1 MDSAARRATSV
12 ALIVIAAAFARGD
25 TSLAG
30 KPAPEIQA
38 TDWIHGDGRTSLADF
53 RGEVVL
59 LEFWKSKCPASRAE
73 VRHLVKLT
81 EDYGRRGLAVIA
93 LTGDDDRR
101 SLERFLTHADASP
114 NYRIAIGGAG
124 AYPVARLPCAVLV
137 GADGDVIVD
146 GTAGRTVSDK
156 DVEAALKAAPAL
168 TAEQAEARAA
178 KRLAFAEAFIAD
190 RLFVR
195 AEYELSQVAKLGA
208 ASASASARRAQE
220 LLKSFGDGDAAAELA
235 AQRDVAKLAGL
246 NATLEHAA
254 DRVKSAEAES
264 LAKRLAK
271 KAEDLRAKTPRA
283 AQLAADWAAIY
294 AEPWR

>member
-1 MDSAARRATSV
+1 MAPVFLRAVSAAAV
-12 ALIVIAAAFARGD
+12 VLAAAFAFGD
-25 TSLAG
+25 ASLAG

-38 TDWIHGDGRTSLADF
+38 TGWLHGDGRTSLADF

-59 LEFWKSKCPASRAE
+59 LEFWKAKCPASRAE

-81 EDYGRRGLAVIA
+81 DDYGRRGLTVIA

-101 SLERFLTHADASP
+101 ALARFLTHADASP

-124 AYPVARLPCAVLV
+124 EYAVTRLPCAILV
-137 GADGDVIVD
+137 GADGRVIVD
-146 GTAGRTVSDK
+146 GTSGRTVSDR

-168 TAEQAEARAA
+168 TAERTEARAA
-178 KRLAFAEAFIAD
+178 KRLAFAEAFAAE
-190 RLFVR
+190 RLYAR
-195 AEYELSQVAKLGA
+195 AEYELSQVAKSGA
-208 ASASASARRAQE
+208 SPETVRRAQE
-220 LLKSFGDGDAAAELA
+220 ILKSFGEGDAALELA
-235 AQRDVAKLAGL
+235 AQKEVAKLAGL

-254 DRVKSAEAES
+254 DRVKPSEAES

-271 KAEDLRAKTPRA
+271 KADEIRAKTPRA
-283 AQLAADWAAIY
+283 AQLADEWSSVY

>member
-1 MDSAARRATSV
+1 MAPAARRIVSAAVLAIVAAV
-12 ALIVIAAAFARGD
+12 ALGD

-59 LEFWKSKCPASRAE
+59 LEFWKTKCPTSRAE

-124 AYPVARLPCAVLV
+124 GYPLARLPCAILG
-137 GADGDVIVD
+137 GADGNV
-146 GTAGRTVSDK
+146 
-156 DVEAALKAAPAL
+156 
-168 TAEQAEARAA
+168 
-178 KRLAFAEAFIAD
+178 
-190 RLFVR
+190 
-195 AEYELSQVAKLGA
+195 
-208 ASASASARRAQE
+208 
-220 LLKSFGDGDAAAELA
+220 
-235 AQRDVAKLAGL
+235 
-246 NATLEHAA
+246 
-254 DRVKSAEAES
+254 
-264 LAKRLAK
+264 
-271 KAEDLRAKTPRA
+271 
-283 AQLAADWAAIY
+283 
-294 AEPWR
+294 

>member
-1 MDSAARRATSV
+1 MQPAARRATS
-12 ALIVIAAAFARGD
+12 AAAIVLAAAFALAD
-25 TSLAG
+25 SSLAG
-30 KPAPEIQA
+30 RPAPEIQA
-38 TDWIHGDGRTSLADF
+38 AEWIHGDGRTTLADF

-59 LEFWKSKCPASRAE
+59 LEFWKAKCPASRAE

-101 SLERFLTHADASP
+101 AIERFLTHADSSP

-124 AYPVARLPCAVLV
+124 EYAVTRLPCAILV
-137 GADGDVIVD
+137 GADGKVIVD
-146 GTAGRTVSDK
+146 GTSGRTVSDK

-168 TAEQAEARAA
+168 TPGVIEARAA
-178 KRLAFAEAFIAD
+178 KRLAFAEKFAAD
-190 RLFVR
+190 RLYAR
-195 AEYELSQVAKLGA
+195 AEYELREVAKLGA
-208 ASASASARRAQE
+208 ASESARRAQE
-220 LLKSFGDGDAAAELA
+220 LLKSFAEGDAAAELA
-235 AQRDVAKLAGL
+235 AQKDVAKLAGL

-254 DRVKSAEAES
+254 ERLKSSEAES

-271 KAEDLRAKTPRA
+271 KADELRAKTPRA
-283 AQLAADWAAIY
+283 AQMAEEWSAVY

>member
-1 MDSAARRATSV
+1 MDASARRATSV

-146 GTAGRTVSDK
+146 GTSGRTVSDK
-156 DVEAALKAAPAL
+156 DVEAALKAAPPL
-168 TAEQAEARAA
+168 TAGEVEARAA
-178 KRLAFAEAFIAD
+178 KRLAFAETFVAD
-190 RLFVR
+190 RLFAR
-195 AEYELSQVAKLGA
+195 AEYELSQVAKLGG
-208 ASASASARRAQE
+208 ASARRAQE

-235 AQRDVAKLAGL
+235 AQKDVAKLAGL

-264 LAKRLAK
+264 LSKRLAK